1 MEHFTKP
8 NVSINE
14 YRMQSYVSELNIVNV
29 PKIISYDA
37 EKKILTMEKI
47 PNLNISD
54 MYGEESGDIEEYLF
68 EKIREIIKK
77 LALHKISYPDITG
90 YNFIEYKDTMWII
103 DFEHAKLVSKITD
116 KFVLKFIDGLN
127 EWNPEFK

>member
-1 MEHFTKP
+1 MNYFTKP
-8 NVSINE
+8 DVSIDE
-14 YRMQSYVSELNIVNV
+14 YRMQSYVSELGIVNI
-29 PKIISYDA
+29 PKIISYDQ
-37 EKKILTMEKI
+37 EKKLLTMEKI

-54 MYGEESGDIEEYLF
+54 MYGEKSSDIDDCLF

-77 LALHKISYPDITG
+77 LALNKISYPDITG
-90 YNFIEYKDTMWII
+90 YNFIEYNNQVWII

-116 KFVLKFIDGLN
+116 KFILKFIDGLN